1 MPIRSHSTL
10 AEVKEQFSKMG
21 AAITAA
27 ATISPTHQA
36 HAITMPAS
44 DTSVDVITAGQPG
57 QLLVL
62 VAKGTGVGE
71 INLRDSTTSGAATGA
86 NIATGPTTSSKIV
99 LDAEDDSCALICD
112 GTRWL
117 VVSSFSAGADQE

>member
-1 MPIRSHSTL
+1 
-10 AEVKEQFSKMG
+10 MG

-36 HAITMPAS
+36 HTITMPAS
-44 DTSVDVITAGQPG
+44 DVNVDVITAGQPG

-86 NIATGPTTSSKIV
+86 NIAAGPSDTSKIV
-99 LDAEDDSCALICD
+99 LVGEDDSCALICD

-117 VVSSFSAGADQE
+117 LASSFTNSVDQ